1 MIYRDD
7 MINDIARK
15 TGFPKYKTKI
25 FLEAFMEQFEEYL
38 VAGETIKLRGL
49 FKVEPKVYKGYVG
62 KRPKTQEEIW
72 IPTRRRAKFTV
83 SELLTKAMNETE
95 GEQMEEK

>member
-15 TGFPKYKTKI
+15 TGFPKYQTKI

-38 VAGETIKLRGL
+38 VSGETIQLRGL

-72 IPTRRRAKFTV
+72 IPARRRAKFTV
-83 SELLTKAMNETE
+83 SELLTEAMNETE
-95 GEQMEEK
+95 TEQMEEE